1 MLLVLRRLSL
11 GLLLIVAAAGALLL
25 MDLHRRSGGAER
37 RPEIA
42 ILQQASVPVL
52 DDGVRGMID
61 GLAAMG
67 YRDGTTAVITRYNAE
82 GDAATSN
89 AIAREITDGHFD
101 LVMTSSTPSLQ
112 AVATANKDGRTVHVF
127 GIVADPFVA
136 GVRLNRDHPLDHP
149 RHLVGYGILLP
160 VEEVFNLARKMY
172 PALKRVGVAWN
183 PAEANSRRFTT
194 MAREACDKL
203 GIELLEAQVDS
214 PAGIV
219 EAINSLIARDAQA
232 LWIGGDITTSSAA
245 DTVLKLAERARIPVF
260 SILPAAPGRG
270 TIFDLGVDFHQ
281 AGKKTGELAGQILN
295 GADPATIPI
304 RDIMDEVP
312 RRLIVNLRALKG
324 LRDPWRIPPD
334 VVGSA
339 SIVVDENG
347 IHEQTHGNQ
356 KATDR

>member
-11 GLLLIVAAAGALLL
+11 GLSLIASASAILLL

-61 GLAAMG
+61 GLGEMG

-82 GDAATSN
+82 GDAATAN

-112 AVATANKDGRTVHVF
+112 AVATANKDGRTIHVF

-136 GVRLNRDHPLDHP
+136 GVGLNRDHPMDHP

-194 MAREACDKL
+194 MAREACGKL
-203 GIELLEAQVDS
+203 GIDLLEAQIDS

-245 DTVLKLAERARIPVF
+245 DTVLRLAQRARIPVF

-270 TIFDLGVDFHQ
+270 TIFDLGVDFYE

-295 GADPATIPI
+295 GENPAAIPI
-304 RDIMDEVP
+304 RDIMDQVP
-312 RRLIVNLRALKG
+312 RRLIVNQRALKG
-324 LRDPWRIPPD
+324 LRDPWRIPSD
-334 VVGSA
+334 VVRLA
-339 SIVVDENG
+339 SIVVDETG
-347 IHEQTHGNQ
+347 IHEQSHGNQ
-356 KATDR
+356 QATDR